1 MLTRLTVR
9 NFKQFEDV
17 TVELDNVVV
26 FVGPNDSGKTTALQA
41 LSLWELGLRRWRER
55 SVGQSR
61 QRGVSINRLD
71 LLSVPVGHANLLWR
85 GLQTREGTRKNGKP
99 GTANIRVAIVVEG
112 VSQSGE
118 EWRCGLEFDYVNRES
133 FYCRPLRPAGSKQ
146 RMEIPD
152 AAGEERVAY
161 LPPMSGM
168 SATEAML
175 QPGRVNVLLGEGRTA
190 EVLRNLCLNVFE
202 EHRGRW
208 DDILVPRMEKIFGAT
223 IQDPQHNAERGE
235 ITVRYKDAR
244 ISNHQLD
251 LSSSGRGFQQT
262 LMLTAYM
269 LLHPHS
275 VILLDE
281 PDAHLE
287 ILRQRQ
293 IYQAISET
301 AAQQGSQLVIATHSE
316 VVLNEAAGRHTVTA
330 FVGSPHRIDGRVSQ
344 VYKALSVIG
353 YEHYIQAE
361 QKGWVLYLEGSTDLA
376 ILQAFARRQQHPAAA
391 ALEKP
396 FVHYVGNQPRQAE
409 EHFWGLQEAYPALR
423 GFALFDRLSL
433 PDSFKPHSALSA
445 HTWTRREIESY
456 FCYPFVLHRW
466 AESESG
472 PLFRG
477 HMTDAI
483 AEIVSALQRVNL
495 GSPWDND
502 MKVSEQFFQPVFES
516 FFERLGRFNIM
527 SKSDYHILVNHIE
540 PDEIDPEV
548 TAVLDA
554 IARVADSAV
563 AVA

>member
-99 GTANIRVAIVVEG
+99 GTANIRVEIVVDG
-112 VSQSGE
+112 VSQSGK

-133 FYCRPLRPAGSKQ
+133 FYCRPLRPAGSDK
-146 RMEIPD
+146 RMTIPED
-152 AAGEERVAY
+152 AGKERVAY
-161 LPPMSGM
+161 LPPMSGL
-168 SATEAML
+168 SATEPML

-202 EHRGRW
+202 EHRGLW
-208 DDILVPRMEKIFGAT
+208 DDVLVPRMEKIFGAT
-223 IQDPQHNAERGE
+223 IQEPQHNSERGE

-244 ISNHQLD
+244 ISSHQLD

-269 LLHPHS
+269 LLHPNS

-293 IYQAISET
+293 IYQAIAET
-301 AAQQGSQLVIATHSE
+301 AKQQGSQLVIATHSE
-316 VVLNEAAGRHTVTA
+316 VVLNEAAGRHMVTA

-344 VYKALSVIG
+344 VYKALSAIG

-361 QKGWVLYLEGSTDLA
+361 QKGWVLYLEA
-376 ILQAFARRQQHPAAA
+376 
-391 ALEKP
+391 
-396 FVHYVGNQPRQAE
+396 QPT
-409 EHFWGLQEAYPALR
+409 LPYC
-423 GFALFDRLSL
+423 RLS
-433 PDSFKPHSALSA
+433 PVACNIRSQSRCR
-445 HTWTRREIESY
+445 TR
-456 FCYPFVLHRW
+456 
-466 AESESG
+466 
-472 PLFRG
+472 LFT
-477 HMTDAI
+477 M
-483 AEIVSALQRVNL
+483 
-495 GSPWDND
+495 
-502 MKVSEQFFQPVFES
+502 
-516 FFERLGRFNIM
+516 
-527 SKSDYHILVNHIE
+527 
-540 PDEIDPEV
+540 
-548 TAVLDA
+548 
-554 IARVADSAV
+554 
-563 AVA
+563 

>member
-26 FVGPNDSGKTTALQA
+26 FVGPNDSGKTAALQA

-99 GTANIRVAIVVEG
+99 GTANIRVEIVVDG

-152 AAGEERVAY
+152 AAGQERVAY

-202 EHRGRW
+202 EHREQW

-269 LLHPHS
+269 LLHPKS

-301 AAQQGSQLVIATHSE
+301 ATQQRNQLVIATHSE

-376 ILQAFARRQQHPAAA
+376 ILQAFARSQQHPAAA

-466 AESESG
+466 AESKSG

-477 HMTDAI
+477 HMIDAI
-483 AEIVSALQRVNL
+483 AEIESALQRVNL

-516 FFERLGRFNIM
+516 FFERLGQFNIM
-527 SKSDYHILVNHIE
+527 SKSDYHILVDHIK
-540 PDEIDPEV
+540 PGEIDPEV